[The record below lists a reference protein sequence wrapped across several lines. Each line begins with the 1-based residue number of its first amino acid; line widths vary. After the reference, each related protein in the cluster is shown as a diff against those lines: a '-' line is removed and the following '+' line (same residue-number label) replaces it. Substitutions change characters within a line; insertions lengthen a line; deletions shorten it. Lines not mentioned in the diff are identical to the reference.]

1 MTNQKEVEIRYQLR
15 DEAEIVQVRNALS
28 KLHWVP
34 CDPVRQEDFYFC
46 NAALKDAGKTKES
59 PFVLRVRSGGDE
71 ARLTYKSFNG
81 ATDGSWI
88 EIESSIS
95 NPDAMK
101 SILAAI
107 GLAEYVRIIKTR
119 ESGHI
124 QDVELNL
131 DHIEGLGSFVEM
143 EVMTNDVEKGRRHLR
158 SIAAS
163 LGIPDSQ
170 VVTVGYVQLVEDKM

>member
-1 MTNQKEVEIRYQLR
+1 MSNLKEVEIRYKLR
-15 DEAEIVQVRNALS
+15 DESEIAQVRNALI

-34 CDPVRQEDFYFC
+34 SGSVRQEDFYFC
-46 NAALKDAGKTKES
+46 DVTLKDAGKTKES
-59 PFVLRVRSGGDE
+59 PYVLRVRTGGDE
-71 ARLTYKSFNG
+71 AKLTYKSFDG

-95 NPDAMK
+95 DPDAVK
-101 SILAAI
+101 SMLTAV
-107 GLAEYVRIIKTR
+107 GLAEYMQIIKTR
-119 ESGHI
+119 ESGYI

-131 DHIEGLGSFVEM
+131 DHIKGLGAFIEM
-143 EVMTNDVEKGRRHLR
+143 EVMTDDVENGRSHLR